1 MGGNSS
7 KDPNQ
12 ETAKRTIDQLDPV
25 EKELDFELRKK
36 KPLRP
41 APKKRRTS
49 ERLGEIVSPSG
60 QHNTKIST
68 DNSAFNTV
76 SGGTKRRKKR
86 RRSNKYK
93 KKKQTIRRNRKNK
106 NKKK

>member
-12 ETAKRTIDQLDPV
+12 ETANENQDPV
-25 EKELDFELRKK
+25 EKELDFESRKN
-36 KPLRP
+36 KPLQP
-41 APKKRRTS
+41 APKKLRTS
-49 ERLGEIVSPSG
+49 QRLGEIVSPSG
-60 QHNTKIST
+60 KHNTKINT
-68 DNSAFNTV
+68 PNSAFNTV

-106 NKKK
+106 NKNKKK